1 MTPKTWQ
8 LKKTRTVADCKVFK
22 VLGRTFRHPDG
33 RQAEFYVNDSADWVQ
48 CVALVN
54 DGGKLKA
61 VLVNQFRFGVER
73 TSWEFSGGIVER
85 GEDPVV
91 AARRELL
98 EETGYA
104 GGRARVL
111 AAYSPNPAIQNNT
124 AYVVLIENCK
134 KVSGVNWD
142 ENEEIQTKLVD
153 VEKLDALVSSGK
165 IFHSIAINAVYF
177 LQKALAKRAAAKSK
191 RGAKNAACPE

>member
-1 MTPKTWQ
+1 MLPKTWQ

-48 CVALVN
+48 CAALVN

-61 VLVNQFRFGVER
+61 VLVNQFRFGVEK

-124 AYVVLIENCK
+124 AYVVLI
-134 KVSGVNWD
+134 
-142 ENEEIQTKLVD
+142 D

-191 RGAKNAACPE
+191 KGAKNAACPE